1 MRADG
6 RQTARGW
13 TTPRRV
19 VLAVSAAVM
28 IVLGVVLAAQ
38 ADVLTARPLVEVHV
52 DGVDPALVV
61 TSDWSASSLK
71 ELAPGT
77 PAYWLVDAWVVGVE
91 GARLTLEIRKDG
103 ELMEVPNGVT
113 LTVERCGEPW
123 VDVPEDPACP
133 EAQALVAVAEPE
145 DDLSAQSPS
154 FWIDTVDTRQPSYVL
169 VTLALADTPEA
180 RADESL
186 MGLTGMLGLGIT
198 AVEAI
203 PGEPGE
209 PTDPPTEQPTGEPTE
224 QPTEQPPAPP
234 TGEPTAPPSGEPT
247 PEPTG
252 PPGSVPGPTAPPEG
266 GGPGQGTPGAGPSRP
281 GGPDGLS
288 STGADLSVLV
298 WAAGLALVVGGVLT
312 GATVVEDG
320 RRARRRSA
328 RQGGAGGT
336 T

>member
-19 VLAVSAAVM
+19 VLAVSAALM
-28 IVLGVVLAAQ
+28 TVLGVVLAAQ
-38 ADVLTARPLVEVHV
+38 ADVLTARPLVEVRV

-103 ELMEVPNGVT
+103 ELMEVPHGVT

-209 PTDPPTEQPTGEPTE
+209 PTDPPTEQPTEEPT
-224 QPTEQPPAPP
+224 APP
-234 TGEPTAPPSGEPT
+234 TVEPTAPPTAPPSGEPT
-247 PEPTG
+247 GEPTG
-252 PPGSVPGPTAPPEG
+252 PPGSDPGLTVPPEG

-288 STGADLSVLV
+288 STGTDLSVLV

-320 RRARRRSA
+320 RRARRRST
-328 RQGGAGGT
+328 RESGGGGAT
-336 T
+336 

>member
-13 TTPRRV
+13 MTPRRV

-38 ADVLTARPLVEVHV
+38 ADVLAARPLVEVRV

-91 GARLTLEIRKDG
+91 GARLTLEIRRDG
-103 ELMEVPNGVT
+103 ELMEVPHGVS

-133 EAQALVAVAEPE
+133 ESQALVAVAEPE

-169 VTLALADTPEA
+169 VTMALADTPEA

-186 MGLTGMLGLGIT
+186 MGLTGMVGLGIT

-203 PGEPGE
+203 PGEPGGPTGPPTE
-209 PTDPPTEQPTGEPTE
+209 QPTDPPTEE
-224 QPTEQPPAPP
+224 PPAPP
-234 TGEPTAPPSGEPT
+234 TGEPTSP
-247 PEPTG
+247 PTG
-252 PPGSVPGPTAPPEG
+252 LPGSVPGPDAPPGG
-266 GGPGQGTPGAGPSRP
+266 GGPGQGTPGAGPGQP
-281 GGPDGLS
+281 AGADGLS
-288 STGADLSVLV
+288 STGADLSVLL
-298 WAAGLALVVGGVLT
+298 WAAGLALVAGGVLT
-312 GATVVEDG
+312 GATAVDDG

-328 RQGGAGGT
+328 REVDGGGAS
-336 T
+336 